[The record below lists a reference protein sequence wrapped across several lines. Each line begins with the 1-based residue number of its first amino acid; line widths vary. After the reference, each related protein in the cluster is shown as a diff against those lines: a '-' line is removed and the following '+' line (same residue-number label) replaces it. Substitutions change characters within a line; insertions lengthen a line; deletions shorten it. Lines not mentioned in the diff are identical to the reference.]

1 MKVFVAGATGAVG
14 RPLVRSLIAH
24 GHDVVAM
31 TRSAA
36 KGVPLRAL
44 GAEVV
49 IADALDADG
58 VLRAVTA
65 AKPHAVVNELTALEN
80 VRKYRNLN
88 KEFAPTNRLRTRGT
102 DNLIVAARAAGSSI
116 VVSQSF
122 GNWVYETG
130 GSALK
135 TERDP
140 LMSDVPAKVTEAF
153 GAIQHLEKA
162 TLGAS
167 GLTGVV
173 LRYGGFYGPGTS
185 LSLDGFFADEVRRR
199 KLPVVGSGA
208 GLWSFIHVD
217 DAAEATVAAIEAGV
231 SGVFNIVDDEPVAA
245 RDWIPALAEAL
256 GAKKPRHVPV
266 WLARLAAGEFG
277 VRAMTTMAGMS
288 NAKAKS
294 TFAWQPTYA
303 SYREGF
309 RHGLGRPKAQ
319 LRSTG

>member
-24 GHDVVAM
+24 GHEVVAM

-36 KGVPLRAL
+36 KGAPLRAI

-49 IADALDADG
+49 IADALDADA
-58 VLRAVTA
+58 VRRAVTA
-65 AKPHAVVNELTALEN
+65 ARPQAVVNELTALEN
-80 VRKYRNLN
+80 VRKFRNLN
-88 KEFAPTNRLRTRGT
+88 KEFAPTNRLRIRGT
-102 DNLIVAARAAGSSI
+102 DNLIAAAQAAGSSI

-130 GSALK
+130 GSAVK
-135 TERDP
+135 TEDDP
-140 LMSDVPAKVTEAF
+140 LISEVPANITEAF
-153 GAIQHLEKA
+153 AAIKHLEKA
-162 TLGAS
+162 TLGARD
-167 GLTGVV
+167 LTGVV

-185 LSLDGFFADEVRRR
+185 LALDGVFADEVRKRR
-199 KLPVVGSGA
+199 LPVVGSGA

-231 SGVFNIVDDEPVAA
+231 AGVFNIVDDEPVAA
-245 RDWIPALAEAL
+245 REWIPALADAL

-277 VRAMTTMAGMS
+277 VRAMTRMAGMS
-288 NAKAKS
+288 NAKARS
-294 TFAWQPTYA
+294 TFAWQPNYP

-319 LRSTG
+319 LRSAG